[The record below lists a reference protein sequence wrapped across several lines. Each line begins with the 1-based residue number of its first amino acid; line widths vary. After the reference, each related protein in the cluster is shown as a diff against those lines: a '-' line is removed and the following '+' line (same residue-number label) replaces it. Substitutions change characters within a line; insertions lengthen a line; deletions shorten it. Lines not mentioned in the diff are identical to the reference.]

1 MSDYSKAVIYKL
13 HKDDMTEIYIGSTSD
28 KKERERLHKTDCN
41 NENVEQYNYKVY
53 KFIRENGDWD
63 NWKFD
68 VIEEFPCENKIELVI
83 QEQSHLIY

>member
-53 KFIRENGDWD
+53 KFIRV
-63 NWKFD
+63 D
-68 VIEEFPCENKIELVI
+68 VAVNIHNVI
-83 QEQSHLIY
+83 NYNILIRIYIRNLSKKPKNIIKN